1 MVNDRYVLSSGVNVA
16 RYSGFDKPIEVI
28 LYYEGEINGRNTF
41 TMLAENLFPPPNP
54 AIKR

>member
-28 LYYEGEINGRNTF
+28 LYYEGEINGRTTF

-54 AIKR
+54 AIKW